1 MQLNLGRV
9 TRGQRGD
16 DSGIG
21 LGIITPAKLLVFPE
35 TNAATVMILY
45 WLGLTREID
54 YPFFSADQIE
64 RTTTVF

>member
-35 TNAATVMILY
+35 TNAATVMILD
-45 WLGLTREID
+45 LARLD
-54 YPFFSADQIE
+54 
-64 RTTTVF
+64 